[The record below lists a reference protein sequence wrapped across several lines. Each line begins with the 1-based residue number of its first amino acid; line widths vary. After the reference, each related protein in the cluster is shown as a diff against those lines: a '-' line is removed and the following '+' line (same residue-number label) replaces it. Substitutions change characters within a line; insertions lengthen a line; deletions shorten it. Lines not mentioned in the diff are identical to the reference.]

1 MSKQQQMDVEFC
13 EDGTVIELVHQ
24 FFILRRPDGM
34 EIAVTTDSHG
44 TVIAA
49 IDEMGLDQADLTEEE
64 LEKLRLLAQR

>member
-1 MSKQQQMDVEFC
+1 MSQQQQMDVEFC

-24 FFILRRPDGM
+24 FFILRRADGM

-49 IDEMGLDQADLTEEE
+49 IDEMGLDQADLTDEERH
-64 LEKLRLLAQR
+64 KLRVLASR